1 MEGRMH
7 GLVNRVIEEFARET
21 YGDAVW
27 VATAVATGI
36 DPRGIEI
43 MGEHDAELTGRL
55 LANLARQHDRSPQD
69 LAEDLGAW
77 VAQIASVRRLLRFA
91 GGDFTG
97 FMMTLEELRGRG
109 QLVTRDLYLP
119 PLSVAPTGQGWE
131 VRSDCERLWL
141 HAVAGMLHAMADDY
155 GVLAVIDVELGR
167 IRVDVPMLNFNAGR
181 PFSLSDPAVGAP

>member
-1 MEGRMH
+1 M
-7 GLVNRVIEEFARET
+7 
-21 YGDAVW
+21 
-27 VATAVATGI
+27 
-36 DPRGIEI
+36 
-43 MGEHDAELTGRL
+43 
-55 LANLARQHDRSPQD
+55 
-69 LAEDLGAW
+69 
-77 VAQIASVRRLLRFA
+77 AQIASVRRLLRFA

-119 PLSVAPTGQGWE
+119 RLSVAPTGQGWE

-155 GVLAVIDVELGR
+155 GVLAVIEVEPGR
-167 IRVDVPMLNFNAGR
+167 ILVDVPMVNFNAGR